1 MNPNKR
7 PSAIILAI
15 GVFCLTVMLGI
26 GGPAAVGLWEQSSSA
41 TMTVRAAVT
50 TPTATCTTLGSND
63 SVRLTITGVSN
74 PVTVSVAAKLPTEQ
88 NYGLGVAGL
97 AVLNSTVD
105 ITPATLLL
113 AKPTLANND
122 VVTLRIAITQA
133 NLSVVTLE
141 YSYVKLFSQRTK
153 VQCQATL

>member
-1 MNPNKR
+1 MNPNKH
-7 PSAIILAI
+7 PSAVILAI

-50 TPTATCTTLGSND
+50 TPTVTCTTLGANNA
-63 SVRLTITGVSN
+63 VELTITGVSN
-74 PVTVSVAAKLPTEQ
+74 PTTVSVAVKLPTEQ
-88 NYGLGVAGL
+88 NYGAGVAGL

-105 ITPATLLL
+105 ITPATLVL
-113 AKPTLANND
+113 AKPPLANND